1 MTATGNPAADIAA
14 VITGRNAIA
23 SVFKFT
29 AVEGL
34 AKTPA
39 LAPA

>member
-1 MTATGNPAADIAA
+1 ML
-14 VITGRNAIA
+14 VA
-23 SVFKFT
+23 SWLIHRDMFST
-29 AVEGL
+29 SL